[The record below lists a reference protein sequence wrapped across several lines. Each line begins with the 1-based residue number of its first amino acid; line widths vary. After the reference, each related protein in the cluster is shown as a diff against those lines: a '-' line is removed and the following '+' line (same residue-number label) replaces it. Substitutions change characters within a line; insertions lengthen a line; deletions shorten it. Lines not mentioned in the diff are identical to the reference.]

1 MGLQQTFAATALAGV
16 LALSLHVK
24 PASAGLVAR
33 QLSGSLSLVEGEELF
48 TFEYSTP
55 DPDPTNWIGIYHAS
69 GGGPDNEVY
78 VQPSLVW
85 QYTPAAEGTAHI
97 SVSALEPGDY
107 KAFFLAK
114 DSYKWLAE
122 PIIVT
127 IPQDAS
133 PISFIVDEITLQ
145 NARRGDSFQAAIS
158 GLISGGAGST
168 IEFTKVEASEDWV
181 EISAQGA
188 ISGTPGPSSRRT
200 QVVIEAA
207 ASDGSSARINVTI
220 PVRRAG
226 VQLVSDLS
234 VLSFNLWHG
243 GTQVNDYHK
252 KQVCFLVEH
261 NVDIAGLQE
270 STGDHATR
278 LAKALGWYVWQGGD
292 VGVISRYPITQVY
305 SEVSGAGSVKIAL
318 DGDESELIVWDAHL
332 GYDPYGPYDFCFDN
346 MTLEQVLAREAISNR
361 TPQISGIMASMKG
374 QLANTDEVPVLLMG
388 DFNAPSHLDW
398 TEAAK
403 DLHCGKFD
411 VPWPT
416 SIQPTEAGMIDS
428 FRVAQPDPVAV
439 PGITWSPIFLTNN
452 GRPEPLDRIDF
463 IYYKGNLTVESSNIL
478 VEGNPT
484 PEPNH
489 QDNEWTSDHAA
500 VLTVFGLPSNGLS
513 PCVPRRR

>member
-1 MGLQQTFAATALAGV
+1 MGLLRDFAATAIAGV
-16 LALSLHVK
+16 LALSLQVK
-24 PASAGLVAR
+24 PASAGLEAH
-33 QLSGSLSLVEGEELF
+33 QLSGSLSLVENEELF
-48 TFEYSTP
+48 TFKYSTP
-55 DPDPTNWIGIYHAS
+55 DPDPTNWVGLYHAS

-85 QYTPAAEGTAHI
+85 QYTPAAEGTVHI
-97 SVSALEPGDY
+97 SVSTLEPGDY

-114 DSYKWLAE
+114 DGYKWVAKT
-122 PIIVT
+122 IIVT
-127 IPQDAS
+127 LPQDS
-133 PISFIVDEITLQ
+133 SLISFIVDEITLQ
-145 NARRGDSFQAAIS
+145 NARRGDFFHAGIG
-158 GLISGGAGST
+158 GLISGGGGST
-168 IEFTKVEASEDWV
+168 IEFTEVNSSEDWI
-181 EISAQGA
+181 EISANGT
-188 ISGTPGPSSRRT
+188 ISGIPEPSSRRT
-200 QVVIEAA
+200 YVEIEAT

-226 VQLVSDLS
+226 VQLVSDLN
-234 VLSFNLWHG
+234 VLTFNLWHG

-252 KQVCFLVEH
+252 KQVRFLVEH

-270 STGDHATR
+270 STGGHATR
-278 LAKALGWYVWQGGD
+278 LAQALGWYVWQSSD
-292 VGVISRYPITQVY
+292 VGVISRYPITEVF
-305 SEVSGAGSVKIAL
+305 SEVSGAGAVKISL
-318 DGDESELIVWDAHL
+318 DGEKSELIVWDAHL

-361 TPQISGIMASMKG
+361 TPQITGIMAAMKD
-374 QLANTDEVPVLLMG
+374 QLANADKVPVLLLG

-403 DLHCGKFD
+403 DLHCGRFD

-428 FRVAQPDPVAV
+428 FRVAQPDPVEV

-463 IYYKGNLTVESSNIL
+463 IYYQGNLTVESSDIL
-478 VEGNPT
+478 VEGNPA

-489 QDNEWTSDHAA
+489 QDNDWTSDHAA
-500 VLTVFGLPSNGLS
+500 VLTVFKLPSNGLS